1 MKILFTLII
10 LSILFPMFIFADSSV
25 STPIGA
31 SFTEQNS
38 TKFKRNLD
46 YNVRQANIKIIESQ
60 SENTEHDMDINWQTA
75 AANLEHEVEIL
86 PQVTL
91 DDTLFFENTDI
102 LIISSGVIS
111 ISQNRRDIIQQY
123 VQQGGN
129 AYIQGEY
136 LSSYDS
142 NQLFQQIVNNL
153 GGFFEWGETVSGD
166 LIPMNIMGVL
176 SNMPNQI
183 TELTYFWY
191 GNEGSGNETIENY
204 LEYGGLYFGFIFT
217 SPDNFSGE
225 VISNS
230 DQDWA
235 RSRTENIML
244 MENIISRL
252 TGNIVDTNPN
262 QLESIP
268 TIVLNQNYPNPFNP
282 KTTVSFSL
290 SKRAL
295 ISLRVYNIKGQ
306 IIKNFGEKYYDSGF
320 HSIIWNGK
328 GEKNNSVATGVYFY
342 EIIADNTQ
350 KFRKVCNLIK

>member
-153 GGFFEWGETVSGD
+153 GGFCGKATGFFIKCYSTGKPKTNS
-166 LIPMNIMGVL
+166 
-176 SNMPNQI
+176 I
-183 TELTYFWY
+183 TEYVGGFGGFGNGSYKYCFWDK
-191 GNEGSGNETIENY
+191 EASGMNR
-204 LEYGGLYFGFIFT
+204 
-217 SPDNFSGE
+217 NFSGA
-225 VISNS
+225 I
-230 DQDWA
+230 
-235 RSRTENIML
+235 
-244 MENIISRL
+244 
-252 TGNIVDTNPN
+252 G
-262 QLESIP
+262 
-268 TIVLNQNYPNPFNP
+268 
-282 KTTVSFSL
+282 KTTKEMMIKKTFTNYDFKTVW
-290 SKRAL
+290 K
-295 ISLRVYNIKGQ
+295 ISENKTYPTLRKKKLYT
-306 IIKNFGEKYYDSGF
+306 
-320 HSIIWNGK
+320 
-328 GEKNNSVATGVYFY
+328 TGIV
-342 EIIADNTQ
+342 
-350 KFRKVCNLIK
+350 R